1 MRPSSV
7 PQRLRS
13 FARPDDTV
21 GPVEWMLIAF
31 VGVTALSIAVATV
44 LPTPP
49 AIFSAVYPWAYCVVF
64 AGASA
69 LCLIRAARQ
78 PAQRAPWALLGLAL
92 FAYGTGNVIQAV
104 LLVTASGAPPYP
116 SVADFVWLCFFPL
129 TYLAVVLMLRRM
141 VVRFYLSMLLDGLI
155 AALGVAALTWA
166 VAFGHLIEV
175 SGDRALVVL
184 TNLAYPVGDLLL
196 TAFVVGGVSALGL
209 RFTRTWALVVFGLL
223 TFTLADTLF
232 ALAFAEGTYHLSSP
246 ISMLWPLAALSLA
259 LAAAYSPKAMPKLES
274 ASTWWR
280 LVLLPAIFS
289 AASLGLLAYGQINDL
304 PAGAGVLAVGAL
316 LAAALRAALTFREV
330 STLAETRRQARTD
343 ELTGLYNRRAFGW
356 SLEEALRKRGPND
369 MVAVLLID
377 LDRFKEVNDALG
389 HHVGDELLRLVGDR
403 MTERLGSEGMLA
415 RVGGDEFAML
425 LDHCT
430 VESAEALAERA
441 LVALKM
447 PFRLTGI
454 TLHVWA
460 SIGIAIRST
469 ADDDGSNLLQQADI
483 AMYDAKAN
491 GGGFRHY
498 SASRDINT
506 RDRLQTIEQLRESID
521 RDELVLHYQPMVEL
535 ASGQV
540 TSVETLVR
548 WEHPTLGLLAPDRFL
563 PLVEQTGLMRALTW
577 HVLYYSLA
585 QVRTWRDLG
594 WEFSVSVNV
603 SASNLLDV
611 ELPRTV
617 SALLSRHGVP
627 ASALKIEVTES
638 TIMADPARAQQVVS
652 RLDELGVEVA
662 VDDYGTGHSSLAYL
676 RDLAVGTLKL
686 DQSFIQ
692 DIATDNRASAI
703 VRSTTELAHSLGLR
717 MVAEGVEDDDSAAML
732 TGFGCDVGQGYL
744 YSRPLPAPDLERWLR
759 ARDAVHV
766 AI

>member
-1 MRPSSV
+1 
-7 PQRLRS
+7 
-13 FARPDDTV
+13 
-21 GPVEWMLIAF
+21 
-31 VGVTALSIAVATV
+31 
-44 LPTPP
+44 
-49 AIFSAVYPWAYCVVF
+49 
-64 AGASA
+64 
-69 LCLIRAARQ
+69 
-78 PAQRAPWALLGLAL
+78 
-92 FAYGTGNVIQAV
+92 
-104 LLVTASGAPPYP
+104 
-116 SVADFVWLCFFPL
+116 
-129 TYLAVVLMLRRM
+129 
-141 VVRFYLSMLLDGLI
+141 
-155 AALGVAALTWA
+155 
-166 VAFGHLIEV
+166 
-175 SGDRALVVL
+175 
-184 TNLAYPVGDLLL
+184 
-196 TAFVVGGVSALGL
+196 
-209 RFTRTWALVVFGLL
+209 
-223 TFTLADTLF
+223 
-232 ALAFAEGTYHLSSP
+232 
-246 ISMLWPLAALSLA
+246 
-259 LAAAYSPKAMPKLES
+259 
-274 ASTWWR
+274 
-280 LVLLPAIFS
+280 
-289 AASLGLLAYGQINDL
+289 
-304 PAGAGVLAVGAL
+304 
-316 LAAALRAALTFREV
+316 
-330 STLAETRRQARTD
+330 
-343 ELTGLYNRRAFGW
+343 
-356 SLEEALRKRGPND
+356 
-369 MVAVLLID
+369 
-377 LDRFKEVNDALG
+377 
-389 HHVGDELLRLVGDR
+389 
-403 MTERLGSEGMLA
+403 
-415 RVGGDEFAML
+415 ML

-441 LVALKM
+441 LLALKM

-548 WEHPTLGLLAPDRFL
+548 WDHPTLGLLAPDRFL

-617 SALLSRHGVP
+617 AALLSRHGVP

-686 DQSFIQ
+686 DQSFIA
-692 DIATDNRASAI
+692 DIAADNRASAI

-717 MVAEGVEDDDSAAML
+717 MVAEGVEDDASAAML